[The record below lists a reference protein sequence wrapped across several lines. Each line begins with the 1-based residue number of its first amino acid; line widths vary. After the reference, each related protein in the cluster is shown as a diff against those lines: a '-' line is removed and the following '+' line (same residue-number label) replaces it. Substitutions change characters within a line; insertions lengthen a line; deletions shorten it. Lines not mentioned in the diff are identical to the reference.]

1 MRQSHKSLFTEPS
14 VSPKFAFANYD
25 CIMFLED
32 WDMKLLLHM
41 QAASL
46 KPPLLWNVGG
56 GEIATDKDIFEIH
69 LNTCVLLYVFN
80 RT

>member
-1 MRQSHKSLFTEPS
+1 MRRSHKSLFTEFS

-46 KPPLLWNVGG
+46 KPPLLRNVGG

-69 LNTCVLLYVFN
+69 LNTCSFICI
-80 RT
+80 